1 MIENP
6 IPDEIVQQLKSIVRE
21 AVSETIDVKMA
32 LWQLRKE
39 YEQNLQMQV
48 EMERRVKNLDNTTI
62 L

>member
-32 LWQLRKE
+32 LWHLKRE
-39 YEQNLQMQV
+39 REAIMRYEQG
-48 EMERRVKNLDNTTI
+48 EHSKEK
-62 L
+62 